1 MSFAAIHIP
10 EFPVATWQR
19 SSPVLRSHACVVLE
33 GVPPQEKVVSLCG
46 KARAAGIEHGM
57 SKVQAEAGST
67 AHFRSRE
74 IEEEK
79 AAYIEAVEIAER
91 FSPRVEAIASPLN
104 AYAEAHRLAV
114 VLLIDSSG
122 TGTLFGSA
130 ESYARKL
137 YEELHTSGFPAGI
150 GMAPNA
156 EAALMLARSGQKI
169 ACTDRD
175 SVRGKLARLPVSLL
189 PCEAKTLAVLNR
201 WGIRTLSEL
210 AALPET
216 ALVSRLGQ
224 GGRRLQLLARG
235 EADHLLV
242 PEVPEFTLSE
252 TTALDSPLELLDSLL
267 FVLSPMLEAIL
278 LKAMDRA
285 YALRSV
291 RLTLVLERTEP
302 HSIEVR
308 PATPTQNREV
318 LLKLLNLELQAHPPQ
333 AGIVSVT
340 LEAEPTQPQT
350 AQRGLFQVQF
360 PEPDKLELLLAR
372 LRSIVGEDNVGSPQ
386 LLNSHGA
393 DAFTMAPFWPSLDA
407 GSEKESLPSRLAVR
421 AFRPPQPVHVTC
433 WTNQPRAMFW
443 KGSRIVIVSA
453 AGPWHSSGSWWDG
466 QAWDH
471 DLWDVVIVEPIQA
484 LRLRAVPNGGSLRTG
499 DHAHVRSTG
508 EGARGTTAASISFSP
523 KGPEVLSPV
532 P

>member
-10 EFPVATWQR
+10 EFPIAAWQR
-19 SSPVLRSHACVVLE
+19 SSPAVRSHACVVLE
-33 GVPPQEKVVSLCG
+33 GVPPQEKVVSRCG
-46 KARAAGIEHGM
+46 KARAAGVEHGM
-57 SKVQAEAGST
+57 GKAQAEAGST

-79 AAYIEAVEIAER
+79 AAYAGAVEIAER

-122 TGTLFGSA
+122 IGTLFGSA

-137 YEELHTSGFPAGI
+137 HQELRASGFPAGI

-156 EAALMLARSGQKI
+156 EASLMLARSTQKVVC
-169 ACTDRD
+169 ADRD
-175 SVRGKLARLPVSLL
+175 SVRGKLARLSTSQL

-201 WGIRTLSEL
+201 WGIRTLGEL

-216 ALVSRLGQ
+216 ALISRLGQ
-224 GGRRLQLLARG
+224 GGSRLQQLARG

-242 PEVPEFTLSE
+242 PEEPEFTLSE

-278 LKAMDRA
+278 RKAMNHA

-291 RLTLVLERTEP
+291 RLTLVLERAEP
-302 HSIEVR
+302 HTIEVR

-318 LLKLLNLELQAHPPQ
+318 LLKLLNLELQARPPQ

-350 AQRGLFQVQF
+350 AQRGLFQAQF
-360 PEPDKLELLLAR
+360 PEPDKLELLLTR

-386 LLNSHGA
+386 LQNSHGM
-393 DAFTMAPFWPSLDA
+393 DSFNLAPFRPSLHT
-407 GSEKESLPSRLAVR
+407 GSGELLPSRLAVR
-421 AFRPPQPVHVTC
+421 MFRPPHAVRMT
-433 WTNQPRAMFW
+433 WWGNQPRVLFW
-443 KGSRIVIVSA
+443 QGTRVMIASA

-484 LRLRAVPNGGSLRTG
+484 LRLRQ
-499 DHAHVRSTG
+499 DHASKDWFVVG
-508 EGARGTTAASISFSP
+508 
-523 KGPEVLSPV
+523 LYD
-532 P
+532 

>member
-10 EFPVATWQR
+10 EFPIAAWQR
-19 SSPVLRSHACVVLE
+19 SFPALRPHACVVLE
-33 GVPPQEKVVSLCG
+33 GVPPQEKVVSRCG
-46 KARAAGIEHGM
+46 KAKAAGVEHGM
-57 SKVQAEAGST
+57 GKAQAEAGST

-79 AAYIEAVEIAER
+79 AAYALTVEIAER

-137 YEELHTSGFPAGI
+137 YEELRTSGFPAGI

-156 EAALMLARSGQKI
+156 EAALMLARNDQKI
-169 ACTDRD
+169 ACADRD

-201 WGIRTLSEL
+201 WGIRTLGEL
-210 AALPET
+210 ATLPET

-224 GGRRLQLLARG
+224 GGRRLQQLARG

-242 PEVPEFTLSE
+242 PEGPEFTLSE

-278 LKAMDRA
+278 LKAMNHA

-291 RLTLVLERTEP
+291 RLTLVLERNEP
-302 HSIEVR
+302 HSISVR
-308 PATPTQNREV
+308 LVTPTQNREV

-333 AGIVSVT
+333 AGIVGVT
-340 LEAEPTQPQT
+340 LDAEPTQPQT
-350 AQRGLFQVQF
+350 AQRGLFQTQF

-372 LRSIVGEDNVGSPQ
+372 LRSIVGEDNVCSPQ
-386 LLNSHGA
+386 LQNSHGA
-393 DAFTMAPFWPSLDA
+393 DAFTMAAFRPSLHTGLDEEQL
-407 GSEKESLPSRLAVR
+407 SSRLAIR
-421 AFRPPQPVHVTC
+421 AFRPPQSVHVTC
-433 WTNQPRAMFW
+433 WSDEPRSIFW
-443 KGSRIVIVSA
+443 QGARMVIASA

-466 QAWDH
+466 QVWDH

-484 LRLRAVPNGGSLRTG
+484 LRLRQ
-499 DHAHVRSTG
+499 DHASEAWFVVG
-508 EGARGTTAASISFSP
+508 
-523 KGPEVLSPV
+523 LYD
-532 P
+532 